1 MVATDRDLLQHEPRL
16 FNDVRWAGQTLFEGS
31 GTLNAAGDRV
41 TIAGF
46 DATARGIGVGC
57 VALLDGLAVE
67 IVDVATPGS
76 LGVSLLRSRRG
87 DSVIGVTGGP
97 RSVGV
102 VVATFRPQI
111 ALVHD
116 RILRALGLATLDD
129 EPGQFG
135 EAAITN
141 PGSLVRIEALGA
153 LHAVF
158 ASASALVE
166 ANSPMWA
173 RAQMYRERFIE
184 ERRRVRMEID
194 LDGDG
199 VPDATRTITAM
210 RFVR

>member
-1 MVATDRDLLQHEPRL
+1 MFATDRDLLQHEPRI
-16 FNDVRWAGQTLFEGS
+16 FNDVRWAGQTLFEGA
-31 GTLNAAGDRV
+31 GTLNAPGDSV
-41 TIAGF
+41 AIAGL
-46 DATARGIGVGC
+46 DAASRGIGVGC
-57 VALLDGLAVE
+57 VAVLDRLALE
-67 IVDVATPGS
+67 IVDISTPGA
-76 LGVSLLRSRRG
+76 LGVSLLLSSRG
-87 DSVIGVTGGP
+87 DSVVGVSGGP

-129 EPGQFG
+129 EPGPLG
-135 EAAITN
+135 EAAVTN
-141 PGSLVRIEALGA
+141 PGALVRVEALGA
-153 LHAVF
+153 LHAIF

-166 ANSPMWA
+166 QNSPMWA

-184 ERRRVRMEID
+184 ERRRVRADID

-199 VPDATRTITAM
+199 TADATRTISAM